1 MARFDPFNRFYRHI
15 GQRFSLIPIGLVD
28 NCRYTFFMPR
38 IAFSFPETVD
48 EVSARLVA
56 SGVVLM
62 SGAFLATRATPILF
76 VLVYGFAARVGFG
89 PKFSPLARL
98 VTQVI
103 RPRLVAVASREVP
116 GPPKRFAQGIGL
128 AFSSTALVLALSGSA
143 TGAAVVMLALV
154 GAASLE
160 AFAGFC
166 AGCWAYRQIMH
177 AGLIPA
183 DSCEACNDLTKRT
196 RKTPSPA

>member
-1 MARFDPFNRFYRHI
+1 MAR
-15 GQRFSLIPIGLVD
+15 IP
-28 NCRYTFFMPR
+28 
-38 IAFSFPETVD
+38 FSFPETVD

-56 SGVVLM
+56 SGVVAM
-62 SGAFLATRATPILF
+62 SAAYIATRSPL
-76 VLVYGFAARVGFG
+76 VLGVMVYGFAARVGFG
-89 PKFSPLARL
+89 PRFSPLARL
-98 VTQVI
+98 VTQVV
-103 RPRLVAVASREVP
+103 RPKLGAVASREVP

-128 AFSSTALVLALSGSA
+128 AFSVTALFFALRGS
-143 TGAAVVMLALV
+143 TGASVAVMVALM

-183 DSCEACNDLTKRT
+183 DSCEACNDLNKRT

>member
-1 MARFDPFNRFYRHI
+1 MMI
-15 GQRFSLIPIGLVD
+15 L
-28 NCRYTFFMPR
+28 MPR

-56 SGVVLM
+56 TGVVTM
-62 SGAFLATRATPILF
+62 STAYLATRWTPILV

-89 PKFSPLARL
+89 PRFSPLARL

-103 RPRLVAVASREVP
+103 RPRLTDVATREVP
-116 GPPKRFAQGIGL
+116 GPPKRFAQGMGL
-128 AFSSTALVLALSGSA
+128 AFSATALYLALSGA
-143 TGAAVVMLALV
+143 TTGAILVMIALI

-166 AGCWAYRQIMH
+166 AGCWAYRLIMH

-183 DSCEACNDLTKRT
+183 DACEECADLTKRA
-196 RKTPSPA
+196 RKTPSHA

>member
-1 MARFDPFNRFYRHI
+1 
-15 GQRFSLIPIGLVD
+15 
-28 NCRYTFFMPR
+28 MPR
-38 IAFSFPETVD
+38 IPFSFPETVD

-62 SGAFLATRATPILF
+62 SGLYLATRATPILF
-76 VLVYGFAARVGFG
+76 VLVYGFGARVGFG
-89 PKFSPLARL
+89 PRFSPLARL
-98 VTQVI
+98 VTQFI
-103 RPRLVAVASREVP
+103 RPRMSGVASREVP

-128 AFSSTALVLALSGSA
+128 VFSSTALVLALSGS
-143 TGAAVVMLALV
+143 TTAAVGVIVGLA

>member
-1 MARFDPFNRFYRHI
+1 MSVN
-15 GQRFSLIPIGLVD
+15 PIGLV
-28 NCRYTFFMPR
+28 NNYGYAVPMAR
-38 IAFSFPETVD
+38 IPFSFPETVD

-56 SGVVLM
+56 TGVVAM
-62 SGAFLATRATPILF
+62 GTAYIATRSTLILG
-76 VLVYGFAARVGFG
+76 VMVYGFAARVGFG
-89 PKFSPLARL
+89 PRFSPLARI
-98 VTQVI
+98 VTQIV
-103 RPRLVAVASREVP
+103 RPRLTKVASREVA

-128 AFSSTALVLALSGSA
+128 AFCSTALFLALKGSA
-143 TGAAVVMLALV
+143 GAATVVVVALL

-183 DSCEACNDLTKRT
+183 DSCEACNDLAKRP

>member
-1 MARFDPFNRFYRHI
+1 
-15 GQRFSLIPIGLVD
+15 
-28 NCRYTFFMPR
+28 MPR
-38 IAFSFPETVD
+38 IPFSFPETVD

-56 SGVVLM
+56 TGVVAM
-62 SGAFLATRATPILF
+62 SGAYVATRFTPILF

-103 RPRLVAVASREVP
+103 RPRLTDVASREVP

-128 AFSSTALVLALSGSA
+128 AFSSTALVLVLSGSA
-143 TGAAVVMLALV
+143 GGALGVMLALL

-183 DSCEACNDLTKRT
+183 DACEACNDLNKHS

>member
-1 MARFDPFNRFYRHI
+1 MAR
-15 GQRFSLIPIGLVD
+15 IP
-28 NCRYTFFMPR
+28 
-38 IAFSFPETVD
+38 FSFPETVD

-56 SGVVLM
+56 TGVVAM
-62 SGAFLATRATPILF
+62 STAYLATRSTLILG
-76 VLVYGFAARVGFG
+76 VMVYGFAARVGFG
-89 PKFSPLARL
+89 PRFSPLARL
-98 VTQVI
+98 ITQAI
-103 RPRLVAVASREVP
+103 RPRLTSVASREVP
-116 GPPKRFAQGIGL
+116 GPPKRFAQAIGL
-128 AFSSTALVLALSGSA
+128 AFSVTALFFALRGSTTA
-143 TGAAVVMLALV
+143 SAVVMVGLL

-183 DSCEACNDLTKRT
+183 DSCETCNDLTKRA

>member
-1 MARFDPFNRFYRHI
+1 MAR
-15 GQRFSLIPIGLVD
+15 IP
-28 NCRYTFFMPR
+28 
-38 IAFSFPETVD
+38 FSFPETVD

-56 SGVVLM
+56 TGVVAM
-62 SGAFLATRATPILF
+62 STAYLATRSPLILG

-89 PKFSPLARL
+89 PRFSPLARL
-98 VTQVI
+98 VTQVV
-103 RPRLVAVASREVP
+103 RPRLTNIESREVA

-128 AFSSTALVLALSGSA
+128 AFSVTALFFALQGSSA
-143 TGAAVVMLALV
+143 TAVAVMVALL

-183 DSCEACNDLTKRT
+183 DSCEACNDLAKRP

>member
-1 MARFDPFNRFYRHI
+1 MAR
-15 GQRFSLIPIGLVD
+15 IP
-28 NCRYTFFMPR
+28 
-38 IAFSFPETVD
+38 FSFPETVD

-56 SGVVLM
+56 SGVVAM
-62 SGAFLATRATPILF
+62 SAAYIATRSPI
-76 VLVYGFAARVGFG
+76 VLGVMVYGFAARVGFG
-89 PKFSPLARL
+89 PRFSPLARL
-98 VTQVI
+98 VTQVV
-103 RPRLVAVASREVP
+103 RPRLTGVASREVP

-128 AFSSTALVLALSGSA
+128 AFSVTALFFALRGS
-143 TGAAVVMLALV
+143 TGASVAVMVALL

-183 DSCEACNDLTKRT
+183 DSCEACNDLAKRS

>member
-1 MARFDPFNRFYRHI
+1 MMD
-15 GQRFSLIPIGLVD
+15 G
-28 NCRYTFFMPR
+28 MPR

-48 EVSARLVA
+48 EISARLVA
-56 SGVVLM
+56 TGVVIM
-62 SGAFLATRATPILF
+62 SATYLFTGWTPLLF
-76 VLVYGFAARVGFG
+76 VLVYGFAARVAYG
-89 PKFSPLARL
+89 PRFSPLARL

-103 RPRLVAVASREVP
+103 RPRLTSIATREVP
-116 GPPKRFAQGIGL
+116 GPPKRFAQGIGF
-128 AFSSTALVLALSGSA
+128 AFSATALALTLSGA
-143 TGAAVVMLALV
+143 TKAALLVIVALL

-183 DSCEACNDLTKRT
+183 EACEACNDLAKRPL
-196 RKTPSPA
+196 KTPSPA

>member
-1 MARFDPFNRFYRHI
+1 MAR
-15 GQRFSLIPIGLVD
+15 IP
-28 NCRYTFFMPR
+28 
-38 IAFSFPETVD
+38 FSFPETVD

-56 SGVVLM
+56 TGVVAM
-62 SGAFLATRATPILF
+62 SVAFLATRSTIILG
-76 VLVYGFAARVGFG
+76 VMVYGFAARVGFG
-89 PKFSPLARL
+89 PRFSPLARL
-98 VTQVI
+98 VTQVV
-103 RPRLVAVASREVP
+103 RPRLSNVASREVP

-128 AFSSTALVLALSGSA
+128 AFSTTALVLAFQGS
-143 TGAAVVMLALV
+143 TGPAAIVMFALL

-183 DSCEACNDLTKRT
+183 DSCEACNDLAKRP
-196 RKTPSPA
+196 RKTPSHA

>member
-1 MARFDPFNRFYRHI
+1 MAR
-15 GQRFSLIPIGLVD
+15 IP
-28 NCRYTFFMPR
+28 
-38 IAFSFPETVD
+38 FSFPETVD

-56 SGVVLM
+56 TGVVAM
-62 SGAFLATRATPILF
+62 SATYLATRSTLILG
-76 VLVYGFAARVGFG
+76 VMVYGFAARVGFG
-89 PKFSPLARL
+89 PRFSPLARL

-103 RPRLVAVASREVP
+103 RPRLTRVASREVA
-116 GPPKRFAQGIGL
+116 GPPKRFAQAIGL
-128 AFSSTALVLALSGSA
+128 TFSVTALFFALRGSTSA
-143 TGAAVVMLALV
+143 SVAVMVALL

-183 DSCEACNDLTKRT
+183 DSCEACNDLNKRT

>member
-1 MARFDPFNRFYRHI
+1 M
-15 GQRFSLIPIGLVD
+15 QRIQ
-28 NCRYTFFMPR
+28 
-38 IAFSFPETVD
+38 FSFPETVD

-56 SGVVLM
+56 TGVVGM
-62 SGAFLATRATPILF
+62 GTAFLVTRSPVILG
-76 VLVYGFAARVGFG
+76 VMVYGFAARVAFG
-89 PKFSPLARL
+89 PRFSLLARF
-98 VTQVI
+98 VTQVV
-103 RPRLVAVASREVP
+103 RPRLTSVASRQVP

-128 AFSSTALVLALSGSA
+128 AFSVTSLTLALQGSSD
-143 TGAAVVMLALV
+143 AAAIVMFALL

-166 AGCWAYRQIMH
+166 AGCWAYRQVMH

-183 DSCEACNDLTKRT
+183 DSCEACNDLAKRP